1 MIYSRLLFQVT
12 GNPRGRKQHK
22 ENHWNE
28 TTIFNQFRL
37 NVLVGTFL
45 WRFYFL
51 KKSTK
56 ELPSSLHSKEEF
68 PIHCFEQ
75 TLMSDFEM
83 LVRADKCTFL
93 VFSVWM
99 KSLAVRDSLFF
110 GGWGGF
116 CLHSHHRHHPLDHCC
131 ANNIIRISLFF
142 LVVSWFLLSK
152 DAGDKHMRRAFFHR
166 TNGKCCRK
174 RETFFFLPLDNVS
187 SLRKSAWI
195 RHFWKVLLFS
205 EISGFALFDS
215 LRKVGNVKEKS
226 FSFVYNIDLFFILV
240 NQHIKNILVDWH
252 HLILSCD
259 CGSNNILSQFYPI
272 QITIYL
278 HYAHFRQNRT
288 A

>member
-12 GNPRGRKQHK
+12 GNPRGRKQQK

-56 ELPSSLHSKEEF
+56 ELTSSLHSKEGF

-110 GGWGGF
+110 GGWGRLLFALTSPSSSAGPLL
-116 CLHSHHRHHPLDHCC
+116 CKQHHQDF
-131 ANNIIRISLFF
+131 SFF
-142 LVVSWFLLSK
+142 LVVGWFLLSK

-174 RETFFFLPLDNVS
+174 RETFFFPPTWQCILIEKVS
-187 SLRKSAWI
+187 
-195 RHFWKVLLFS
+195 V
-205 EISGFALFDS
+205 DS
-215 LRKVGNVKEKS
+215 PFL
-226 FSFVYNIDLFFILV
+226 
-240 NQHIKNILVDWH
+240 
-252 HLILSCD
+252 
-259 CGSNNILSQFYPI
+259 
-272 QITIYL
+272 
-278 HYAHFRQNRT
+278 
-288 A
+288 